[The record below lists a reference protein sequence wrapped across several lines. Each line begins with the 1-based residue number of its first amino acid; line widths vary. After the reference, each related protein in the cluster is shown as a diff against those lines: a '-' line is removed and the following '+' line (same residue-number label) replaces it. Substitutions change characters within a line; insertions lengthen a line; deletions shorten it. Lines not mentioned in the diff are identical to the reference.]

1 MKKTLSI
8 LSILCSIVAFAQ
20 QTPQSNTYIY
30 NPFSINPAYAG
41 ASGCTEIN
49 FSHLNQWVK
58 VDGAP
63 LTSYLNANAL
73 IGKSIGVGGAVM
85 VDKIGMLQQ
94 ISGSAA
100 ASYGLTF
107 SNTHNLRFGLS
118 AGYNQYLVDPDGA
131 IYFDMQDPIV
141 NGGSQSSGA
150 INTELGVLYKWKGLE
165 LAFSSQQIL
174 QTYSNFG
181 YSGLDGYGLRR
192 HISGL
197 VAYNYSINPDWAIK
211 PSLYMKGLNTGMQLD
226 INADAQYKGF
236 IHAGLGYRT
245 AVGIIGRLGV
255 KIQDLFF
262 IGYAYE
268 SPMRN
273 IASYSSGSHQI
284 VLGLRFCKKK
294 EEIIEIAEIKKD
306 SIPEEVTKRMDS
318 VTIEDVVKVPDTVYI
333 QKIDTVFIQA
343 EVQQKNMVSDQVVK
357 ETLLNVEK
365 NVLFDFDQ
373 SSIQLKSFSHLEN
386 LAKVLKLREDIMLE
400 VEGHTDDRASEE
412 YNLKLSKS
420 RSEQVKQFLVDNGIS
435 SDRIKTSFY
444 GESKP
449 IATNNT
455 KSGRQMNRRV
465 RIKVISKN

>member
-1 MKKTLSI
+1 
-8 LSILCSIVAFAQ
+8 
-20 QTPQSNTYIY
+20 
-30 NPFSINPAYAG
+30 
-41 ASGCTEIN
+41 
-49 FSHLNQWVK
+49 
-58 VDGAP
+58 
-63 LTSYLNANAL
+63 
-73 IGKSIGVGGAVM
+73 
-85 VDKIGMLQQ
+85 
-94 ISGSAA
+94 
-100 ASYGLTF
+100 
-107 SNTHNLRFGLS
+107 
-118 AGYNQYLVDPDGA
+118 
-131 IYFDMQDPIV
+131 
-141 NGGSQSSGA
+141 
-150 INTELGVLYKWKGLE
+150 
-165 LAFSSQQIL
+165 
-174 QTYSNFG
+174 
-181 YSGLDGYGLRR
+181 
-192 HISGL
+192 
-197 VAYNYSINPDWAIK
+197 
-211 PSLYMKGLNTGMQLD
+211 
-226 INADAQYKGF
+226 
-236 IHAGLGYRT
+236 
-245 AVGIIGRLGV
+245 
-255 KIQDLFF
+255 LFF

-294 EEIIEIAEIKKD
+294 EEPIEIAEVKKD

-318 VTIEDVVKVPDTVYI
+318 VTIEDVVKIPDTVYI

-343 EVQQKNMVSDQVVK
+343 EVQQKNLVSDEVVK

-435 SDRIKTSFY
+435 SERIKTSFY

-449 IATNNT
+449 IATNET